1 MMSDDTARPPAADDI
16 GILRQRSIEAA
27 FAKELH
33 AEMAKEI
40 GEERATAMLA
50 RAVIR
55 MAKAAG
61 AEWAKKAPGGKPTI
75 QSFVDTL
82 PAWTKDDALRIEVL
96 RQTETEF
103 AFNVTRCR
111 YAETYKAMGIGHLG
125 AALSCNRDGTFC
137 EGYDPRLKLTRTQ
150 TIMGG
155 ASHCDFRYRL
165 EDGNGPPGND
175 TGT

>member
-1 MMSDDTARPPAADDI
+1 MSDEI
-16 GILRQRSIEAA
+16 GILRQRTIEAA
-27 FAKELH
+27 FARGIYD
-33 AEMAKEI
+33 EMAADL
-40 GEERATAMLA
+40 GEERAKEILS

-61 AEWAKKAPGGKPTI
+61 AEWAKTAPGGRTDLAT
-75 QSFVDTL
+75 FEATL
-82 PAWTKDDALRIEVL
+82 PAWTRDDALRIEVVK
-96 RQTETEF
+96 RTGTEF
-103 AFNVTRCR
+103 HFNVTRCR

-125 AALSCNRDGTFC
+125 AILSCNRDGTFC

-165 EDGNGPPGND
+165 EE
-175 TGT
+175 

>member
-1 MMSDDTARPPAADDI
+1 MSDDTPAEADI
-16 GILRQRSIEAA
+16 GILRQRGIEAA

-33 AEMAKEI
+33 AEMAAELGEAKATEI
-40 GEERATAMLA
+40 LA

-55 MAKAAG
+55 MARAAG
-61 AEWAKKAPGGKPTI
+61 AAWAAKAPGGVTSI

-82 PAWTKDDALRIEVL
+82 PAWTKDDALRIAVL
-96 RQTETEF
+96 KQTETEF

-155 ASHCDFRYRL
+155 ATHCDFRYVL
-165 EDGNGPPGND
+165 EGEARE
-175 TGT
+175 

>member
-1 MMSDDTARPPAADDI
+1 MSDTTTSSVTTGADDI
-16 GILRQRSIEAA
+16 GILRQRAIEAA

-33 AEMAKEI
+33 AEMSAELGERKATEI
-40 GEERATAMLA
+40 LA

-55 MAKAAG
+55 MARAAG
-61 AEWAKKAPGGKPTI
+61 AAWAEKAPGGQTSI

-96 RQTETEF
+96 KQTETEF

-155 ASHCDFRYRL
+155 APHCDFRYSL
-165 EDGNGPPGND
+165 EGSAGG
-175 TGT
+175 GA